1 MDSSEK
7 KRKLLI
13 GAALV
18 ATLLAAVMV
27 EKEEAEDDSVKTV
40 EPTQIPRTSKERAA
54 QKQENITEAL
64 DVSKLGQ
71 RKFNPKA
78 GELFVT
84 TNWAPKPPPIDPE
97 EQAAREE
104 EAKQTFTPPPPTAP
118 PVPFK
123 YAGKAVSDK
132 QTWVFLSQAK
142 ENHIAKIGGKITE
155 QYRLDAITD
164 DSVSLTYLPLNIK
177 QTLTINN
184 KIAGNM

>member
-97 EQAAREE
+97 EQAAREKGPGRAAWKRGRSSPALWRLRAICCCYTSGSWNE
-104 EAKQTFTPPPPTAP
+104 STESPTRRRIA
-118 PVPFK
+118 
-123 YAGKAVSDK
+123 AGS
-132 QTWVFLSQAK
+132 S
-142 ENHIAKIGGKITE
+142 E
-155 QYRLDAITD
+155 
-164 DSVSLTYLPLNIK
+164 
-177 QTLTINN
+177 
-184 KIAGNM
+184 

>member
-97 EQAAREE
+97 EQAASSTNRASRTFQICWKSSFRQTNMGFFVASQRES
-104 EAKQTFTPPPPTAP
+104 
-118 PVPFK
+118 
-123 YAGKAVSDK
+123 YC
-132 QTWVFLSQAK
+132 
-142 ENHIAKIGGKITE
+142 
-155 QYRLDAITD
+155 
-164 DSVSLTYLPLNIK
+164 
-177 QTLTINN
+177 
-184 KIAGNM
+184 